1 MSLEQSI
8 DRLTAAVE
16 TLIAR
21 LEARPLAQTSTL
33 ALAQT
38 STLGLTDAKPA
49 KAAKTPAP
57 VETPAPAETPAEPPK
72 AATPEISL
80 KQVQQRIMRAWP
92 DPAKR
97 SKIQAA
103 MKAFGLEKLADIP
116 DDVYPGFVARLREED
131 LLDG

>member
-16 TLIAR
+16 NLIAR
-21 LEARPLAQTSTL
+21 LDARP
-33 ALAQT
+33 LAQT
-38 STLGLTDAKPA
+38 STLGLTDVKPIEAKAAKAPAEARAEAPAPVEPPKPA
-49 KAAKTPAP
+49 KA
-57 VETPAPAETPAEPPK
+57 
-72 AATPEISL
+72 EITL

-92 DPAKR
+92 DPSKR